1 MSESKGS
8 VSPGFAAALAG
19 CLLVGACA
27 EEGLECGEGTVVVD
41 GMCVASGDG
50 GTGSGD
56 GDGMPVFDGNSDAD
70 DSGGVSSPT
79 LSDGDDGG
87 DDDADDGAGGG
98 ADDVGDDTGTA
109 PPTGG
114 EYGPC
119 PGGSDVE
126 CDGGT
131 PSCIESLNTCSA
143 SCFDDR
149 GCPAGPDGT
158 AVQRCLLSLAGYQDV
173 CALSC
178 EGGLQCP
185 TGMVCDASYEV
196 SEIAF
201 CVNP

>member
-1 MSESKGS
+1 MSESKRS
-8 VSPGFAAALAG
+8 VSSWIAGALAG

-27 EEGLECGEGTVVVD
+27 DEGHECGEGTVVVD
-41 GMCVASGDG
+41 GVCVASGDG
-50 GTGSGD
+50 GTDAGSGD
-56 GDGMPVFDGNSDAD
+56 GTGEPSFDSNGE
-70 DSGGVSSPT
+70 GG
-79 LSDGDDGG
+79 GDDGG
-87 DDDADDGAGGG
+87 GDDDG
-98 ADDVGDDTGTA
+98 ADDVADETGTS
-109 PPTGG
+109 PPTGD

-143 SCFDDR
+143 ACFGDR
-149 GCPAGPDGT
+149 ECPAGPDGT
-158 AVQRCLLSLAGYQDV
+158 AVQRCLISLAGYQDV

-185 TGMVCDASYEV
+185 TGMVCDATYEV

-201 CVNP
+201 CANP